1 MVEGVAQTVEWVAC
15 SSGAIVNPLLGST
28 DLKDE
33 RGKAKIGIN
42 CCIGVLVT
50 CTQTNNGPMHKRI
63 TISSNGPLH
72 KSRTIYP
79 PESLSRHPALS
90 ATTLTLSSSS
100 SLSSSSES
108 PYGSR
113 ASLLGGPEY
122 LRIGRETMHYGLNV
136 RPLLSPRQFR

>member
-1 MVEGVAQTVEWVAC
+1 MVEGIAQTVEWVAC

-50 CTQTNNGPMHKRI
+50 CTQTNNEPM
-63 TISSNGPLH
+63 H
-72 KSRTIYP
+72 KSRTIYSKYTTLYS
-79 PESLSRHPALS
+79 PESLSRHPTLS

-122 LRIGRETMHYGLNV
+122 LRIGRETMHYRLNV